1 VEPEITFIVAYQCPA
16 CRAALEARSGLAQGW
31 VRCPKCGRAS
41 LPPEHMRTVP
51 RAGAVTAPA
60 GEGDDVLYIGP
71 GSGARALNPVDSAA
85 PAPASISGRSVFFG
99 AGFVLS
105 LFLALVSILD
115 RNTINAGVFGF
126 LALLMLALWSIPIRR
141 R

>member
-16 CRAALEARSGLAQGW
+16 CRAALEAKSGLAQGW

-41 LPPEHMRTVP
+41 LPPEHMRAVP
-51 RAGAVTAPA
+51 RARATTEPA
-60 GEGDDVLYIGP
+60 GEGDDVLFIGP
-71 GSGARALNPVDSAA
+71 DPGPRTLNPIDSGS
-85 PAPASISGRSVFFG
+85 PAPVSISGRSVLFG
-99 AGFVLS
+99 AGFVIS

-115 RNTINAGVFGF
+115 QNTINAGIFGF
-126 LALLMLALWSIPIRR
+126 LALLMLALWSIPFRR